1 MSGFVGSN
9 GEGQIWC
16 IPTKRRKKIGGYR
29 QNGEKNLVELSVKR
43 IFAHKSEDK
52 WKIM

>member
-1 MSGFVGSN
+1 LWGVTERDKFGGYRQN
-9 GEGQIWC
+9 DE
-16 IPTKRRKKIGGYR
+16 KKFGGYR